1 MNKLEDFPW
10 IVYLNIENEANK
22 VQFKGSQLWELK
34 LIGVY
39 LKIYLPLVHQ
49 GVSNGK

>member
-1 MNKLEDFPW
+1 MNKLDDFPW

-22 VQFKGSQLWELK
+22 VQLKGSKLWKLK

-39 LKIYLPLVHQ
+39 LKIYPPLVHQ